1 MLRLFVRII
10 VLLASAAASAL
21 AVLFAVA
28 NRRKEVKIDL
38 N

>member
-1 MLRLFVRII
+1 MLKLFIRII
-10 VLLASAAASAL
+10 VLLASAAGSAL